1 MTKRKKV
8 KPTEV
13 QSVKNIKLSWQVRRQ
28 VQQEMLQKKLAQYFL
43 KPSEGRLHIR
53 RYPEAMQP
61 LIQDFMLEAQKQT
74 RFRPL

>member
-1 MTKRKKV
+1 MTKRKRV

-13 QSVKNIKLSWQVRRQ
+13 ESVKNMKLSWQVRRQ
-28 VQQEMLQKKLAQYFL
+28 VQQELLQKKLAQYFL